1 MGNRWDKMKWKLT
14 GRYLLSILSIVFIV
28 VFVNTFILIGIL
40 IYQQTRG
47 IEEVASDS
55 GESFTRGFSQYMML
69 ENGEPA
75 ISQEGKKA
83 LEEYGAWMQ
92 VLDDN
97 GQVISSYLA
106 PDTVSNNYSPIE
118 IVHKYKYMDDEF
130 NTYFLGEYE
139 GFSYIVGIPYLE
151 EQRRVVFMV
160 DSASILSFVSRS
172 LLAITIVDLLIA
184 AVIGLLFSSIL
195 TKPVNTMIERIS
207 QLKHRNFKVLNPKK
221 PGIYQSVF
229 SNLND
234 VSETLMKHEEERLKL
249 EKMRNEWINNVSHDL
264 KNAASIYPRYAELL
278 RGGEV
283 PLHERL
289 EYAEVIERQSTYM
302 KNLLDDF
309 NLTMRLRNHEMPL
322 QLKETSIEAFVR
334 EMVIDLLNDPQFSD
348 HEISFISEAPDL
360 KISIDQHLMKRAL
373 LNFVY
378 NALIHNDDNVA
389 VSVII
394 TYDSISIEDNGK
406 GIAPEELE
414 QIFDRYYRGTNTT
427 NIRGTGLGMAIARD
441 IIEAHGGTVELA
453 SQVGKGTTVKVWY
466 KAV

>member
-1 MGNRWDKMKWKLT
+1 
-14 GRYLLSILSIVFIV
+14 
-28 VFVNTFILIGIL
+28 
-40 IYQQTRG
+40 
-47 IEEVASDS
+47 
-55 GESFTRGFSQYMML
+55 
-69 ENGEPA
+69 
-75 ISQEGKKA
+75 
-83 LEEYGAWMQ
+83 MQ

-264 KNAASIYPRYAELL
+264 KTPLASIHAMPNYYAVERCLYMNDWSTLKLL
-278 RGGEV
+278 KDN
-283 PLHERL
+283 PL
-289 EYAEVIERQSTYM
+289 I
-302 KNLLDDF
+302 
-309 NLTMRLRNHEMPL
+309 
-322 QLKETSIEAFVR
+322 
-334 EMVIDLLNDPQFSD
+334 
-348 HEISFISEAPDL
+348 
-360 KISIDQHLMKRAL
+360 
-373 LNFVY
+373 
-378 NALIHNDDNVA
+378 
-389 VSVII
+389 
-394 TYDSISIEDNGK
+394 
-406 GIAPEELE
+406 
-414 QIFDRYYRGTNTT
+414 
-427 NIRGTGLGMAIARD
+427 
-441 IIEAHGGTVELA
+441 
-453 SQVGKGTTVKVWY
+453 
-466 KAV
+466 